1 MAKETL
7 TVICRESGSSY
18 DSDILIYTVEADK
31 ADAGGLEAA
40 VVKAREND
48 LGFEVE
54 MEVLFAFAGDLM
66 PVLDWRG

>member
-18 DSDILIYTVEADK
+18 DGDVLIYTVDADK
-31 ADAGGLEAA
+31 EDAEGLEAA
-40 VVKAREND
+40 VVEERAND